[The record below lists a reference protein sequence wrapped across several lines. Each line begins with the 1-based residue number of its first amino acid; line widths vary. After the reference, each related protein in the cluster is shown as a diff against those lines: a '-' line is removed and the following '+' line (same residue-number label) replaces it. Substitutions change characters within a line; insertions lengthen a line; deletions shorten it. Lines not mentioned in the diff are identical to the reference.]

1 MKKALLRTSGSDP
14 CLRDISRRRSYAHKW
29 CKMGLCADVPF
40 FHSSYV
46 TTEVILMPSSVED
59 DVSLF
64 PSDSSRQAQLSKD
77 IAPKTPFEPPFQGP
91 TSAFL
96 PAPKDS
102 TSAA

>member
-1 MKKALLRTSGSDP
+1 MLVAEEATLTSGV
-14 CLRDISRRRSYAHKW
+14 KW
-29 CKMGLCADVPF
+29 GCEQMCHSPF

-77 IAPKTPFEPPFQGP
+77 IAPKTPFEPLFQGP